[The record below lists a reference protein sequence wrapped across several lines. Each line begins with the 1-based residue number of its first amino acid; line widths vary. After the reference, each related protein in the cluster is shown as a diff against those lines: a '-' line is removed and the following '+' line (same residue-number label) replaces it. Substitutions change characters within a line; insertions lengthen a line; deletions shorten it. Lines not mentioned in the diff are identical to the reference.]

1 MRSRDP
7 RAVRSF
13 GVTPSPAALSCR
25 TRSVCARTTSRRSP
39 ACSAPQETV
48 HSPLSPGFSGPGVRG
63 RQGGRSPASG
73 AASRAAW
80 ARTHGPFLSR
90 PAPAAGRRHVPAPAR
105 HPCSERHLRLRGPSG
120 ARPAAASHCA
130 AVRGDALSLLGPP
143 GPSSSLRPGFFF
155 FVLSGFVGKERVSF
169 LICCWTLIHKSIG
182 SSRLLLAGIAKP
194 AETPAQIPAV
204 GPGPAHESPAG
215 RLRCLFFYFLCSGR
229 SGICGENVLARTSR
243 VLETATAAV

>member
-1 MRSRDP
+1 MGGREAEAPHRVQPPGPRGLAPTGPSFPAQRPP
-7 RAVRSF
+7 RA
-13 GVTPSPAALSCR
+13 GVTCLLLPD
-25 TRSVCARTTSRRSP
+25 TRARS
-39 ACSAPQETV
+39 
-48 HSPLSPGFSGPGVRG
+48 
-63 RQGGRSPASG
+63 
-73 AASRAAW
+73 
-80 ARTHGPFLSR
+80 
-90 PAPAAGRRHVPAPAR
+90 
-105 HPCSERHLRLRGPSG
+105 RHLRLCGPSG

-130 AVRGDALSLLGPP
+130 AVWGDALSLLGPP
-143 GPSSSLRPGFFF
+143 GPSPSLQPGFF

-169 LICCWTLIHKSIG
+169 LICCWTLIHESIV

-194 AETPAQIPAV
+194 AETAPAQTPAV

>member
-25 TRSVCARTTSRRSP
+25 TRSVCARTTSRRPP
-39 ACSAPQETV
+39 ACSAPQDTV
-48 HSPLSPGFSGPGVRG
+48 HSPLSPGFSVPGVRG

-130 AVRGDALSLLGPP
+130 AVWGDALSLLGPP
-143 GPSSSLRPGFFF
+143 GPSPSLQPGFFF
-155 FVLSGFVGKERVSF
+155 LFVLFFCIKWFCWEGARVIPDLLLDPDSRVDCVFSPPPRWHRQAGGDGAGADTSGGPRSSAREPCRAPSLSVLSF
-169 LICCWTLIHKSIG
+169 SVFWTLWH
-182 SSRLLLAGIAKP
+182 
-194 AETPAQIPAV
+194 
-204 GPGPAHESPAG
+204 
-215 RLRCLFFYFLCSGR
+215 LRRER
-229 SGICGENVLARTSR
+229 SCQD
-243 VLETATAAV
+243 